1 MFDLGVGS
9 KAVAMIEQ
17 YIAALRVVEAL
28 RMHMATNNGALP
40 KTLSEIRQVPVPKD
54 PLSGENF
61 VYESD
66 GKTAT
71 LRSTMEGRGV
81 TRYRIR
87 LR

>member
-9 KAVAMIEQ
+9 KAVALIEQ

-40 KTLSEIRQVPVPKD
+40 KSLSEIRQVPIPND
-54 PLSGENF
+54 PLSGEDF
-61 VYESD
+61 VFESD

-71 LRSTMEGRGV
+71 LRSTIEGRRV

-87 LR
+87 VR